1 MNYRESHNKKVQNL
15 RVGHPN
21 SQLKCGSA
29 AIPSKKPPVPQYF
42 LEYTKKKSPHHNKE
56 NKISR

>member
-1 MNYRESHNKKVQNL
+1 MNYRESHNKKVHNL

-42 LEYTKKKSPHHNKE
+42 LEYTKKKSPHHNK
-56 NKISR
+56 